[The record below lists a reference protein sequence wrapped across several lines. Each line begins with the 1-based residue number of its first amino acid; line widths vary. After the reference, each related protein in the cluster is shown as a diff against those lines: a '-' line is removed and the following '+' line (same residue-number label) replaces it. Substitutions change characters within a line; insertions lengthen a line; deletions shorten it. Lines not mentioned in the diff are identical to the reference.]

1 MIARDIA
8 AAVLLSGHYIVLV
21 LLSAYGAHRL
31 YLAWR
36 QSRSTTS
43 MVPDRQFARL
53 PFITVQLPVYNERHV
68 IARLIDAAVA
78 LDYPVDRLE
87 IQILDDSTDETV
99 AIAAARAAYHQ
110 ARGVQIVHI
119 QRPDRTGFKAGALA
133 YGLERALGEFLLI
146 LDADFVPTPD
156 FLRRLI
162 NPLADPRVAMVQARW
177 GYLNRERNLLTRAQA
192 VLLDAHFAIEHSQ
205 RAAAGLFFNFNGTAG
220 IWRKAAITDAGGWS
234 ARTLTEDL
242 DLSYRAQLA
251 GWRFVYKGD
260 VVCRSEL
267 PADMNAF
274 KTQQHR
280 WTKGS
285 IEVMLRLIPAIWRA
299 KVALPIKIEATVHL
313 TSNLAYLLI
322 ILECLILFAPGV
334 VVREVYRLDGLLW
347 IDVPLLVVAS
357 LSHLSFFLF
366 GQRTLRKG
374 TWPGVREIAV
384 LIPLLI
390 GLAFNNGR
398 AVVEALLG
406 LRSGFVRTPKQGG
419 VGRAVVRRRDP
430 LYRAAHS
437 RLGEWTEIA
446 LGLTFAGFAI
456 WLVEH
461 QYWLSAP
468 FAGLFAVS
476 FMVIGIGSLK
486 AYQPMRRQQKLGL
499 A

>member
-1 MIARDIA
+1 MIATDIA
-8 AAVLLSGHYIVLV
+8 AAVLLSGHYLVMV

-31 YLAWR
+31 YLVWR
-36 QSRSTTS
+36 QWRSTTLTVS
-43 MVPDRQFARL
+43 TPQFTCL
-53 PFITVQLPVYNERHV
+53 PHVTVQLPVYNERHV

-78 LDYPVDRLE
+78 LDYPADRLE
-87 IQILDDSTDETV
+87 IQILDDSTDDTV
-99 AIAAARAAYHQ
+99 VIGAARAAYHQ
-110 ARGVQIVHI
+110 ARGVKIVHI
-119 QRPDRTGFKAGALA
+119 KRPDRTGYKAGALA
-133 YGLERALGEFLLI
+133 YGLERARGEFLLI
-146 LDADFVPTPD
+146 LDADFVPAPD
-156 FLRRLI
+156 FLRKLI
-162 NPLADPRVAMVQARW
+162 DPLADPRVAMVQARW

-220 IWRKAAITDAGGWS
+220 IWRKAAITNAGGWS

-251 GWRFVYKGD
+251 GWRFVYQGD

-285 IEVMLRLIPAIWRA
+285 IEVMLRLITAIWRA
-299 KVALPIKIEATVHL
+299 KVPLPVKIEATVHL

-334 VVREVYRLDGLLW
+334 VVREVYRLDALLW
-347 IDVPLLVVAS
+347 IDAPLLVIAS

-366 GQRTLRKG
+366 GQRTLRNG
-374 TWPGVREIAV
+374 TWASAREIAA
-384 LIPLLI
+384 LIPVLI
-390 GLAFNNGR
+390 GLALNNGR

-406 LRSGFVRTPKQGG
+406 QRSGFVRTPKQGD
-419 VGRAVVRRRDP
+419 VGRTATRRRDP
-430 LYRAAHS
+430 LYRAASS
-437 RLGEWTEIA
+437 RLGEWTEIG
-446 LGLTFAGFAI
+446 LGFAFAVFAI
-456 WLVEH
+456 WLVDH
-461 QYWLSAP
+461 QYWLSTP
-468 FAGLFAVS
+468 FAALFSVS
-476 FMVIGIGSLK
+476 FLVIGIGSLK
-486 AYQPMRRQQKLGL
+486 AHEPTRQRRLRL